1 MNRAGSRF
9 VTVAHGYYRVGG
21 VGERSSKRVPEAREP
36 TPVFQTSTTLVHGG
50 RGPILKFPGTTIKII
65 CYNILAT
72 VIHPHELP
80 PPPLPQPKDAP
91 HAVRNHGSVF
101 WPNRTSRRS
110 FGYRWS
116 GKFRPTHPKRTILPR
131 RLLQNIRILHAVAA
145 HNTPSSPPH
154 HRKLPIRHL
163 HSVQLLCFAG
173 TCPIARI

>member
-1 MNRAGSRF
+1 MP
-9 VTVAHGYYRVGG
+9 VGG
-21 VGERSSKRVPEAREP
+21 VAQGQGCNSAGVLQGAGNLQVYLKQHLLYHTGVGVQSSESLERP
-36 TPVFQTSTTLVHGG
+36 
-50 RGPILKFPGTTIKII
+50 IKII
-65 CYNILAT
+65 CYNILTT

-101 WPNRTSRRS
+101 WPNRTSHRS

-116 GKFRPTHPKRTILPR
+116 GKLRPTYPKRTVLPHW
-131 RLLQNIRILHAVAA
+131 LLQSIRILHAIAA

-173 TCPIARI
+173 TCQIARI